1 MQIQWRWNVDK
12 SIRDAVHHSQ
22 FKVGPS
28 LVERFPSKV
37 CDHLTGAAG
46 GSIVP
51 CHKSCR
57 TPLDGFQLL
66 DDVDAYSR
74 IGRTRA

>member
-12 SIRDAVHHSQ
+12 SIRDAVHRDQ
-22 FKVGPS
+22 FEVGPS

-46 GSIVP
+46 GSLVP
-51 CHKSCR
+51 CHKSCC
-57 TPLDGFQLL
+57 TPFDGFQLL
-66 DDVDAYSR
+66 DV
-74 IGRTRA
+74 